1 METSEETDHAT
12 PKGLTRRGFV
22 KWGVA
27 AGVGGTLAGLGV
39 LSALGLVKGPQ
50 NAPPDWE
57 VAPGVV
63 DYSKVPEGVLSGPTP
78 NILKVAQWYDYWPGS
93 FITDFET
100 YMKQTY
106 GMDISVQVNIYTS
119 NEELFE
125 WITLGRQSF
134 DVFFPSNYVVD
145 LMKHGNMIYNINPGW
160 VPNIANLDPNFVG
173 VPQGNP
179 FDQRFISGRWEP
191 VSLPYFWGT
200 TGIGYRTNQIP
211 KQDVEANGLDF
222 FWMNAW
228 TPTVSGYPSVQLAG
242 SMQMLDDERDV
253 IGFGLKKAGWEAQK
267 AQGLT
272 PTAAV
277 PPNGPQWTENETDTK
292 RIGSAGDWL
301 SRARPNLFDFN
312 STTDTSSLIGGAMV
326 LNQVWSGDVM
336 YAKRPDQNIPLPI
349 DYEIPI
355 QGSAWWIDCMAIQ
368 NTCRNL
374 WLAHQF
380 FNFVHSVANPWPENQ
395 VLTAW
400 NLYSTPN
407 KACYEYF
414 LAHPYPNGWNM
425 AEDPI
430 LYPNIYDT
438 AAFQRCDIQGDVGL
452 DALLNEYDPLWFGL
466 TT

>member
-1 METSEETDHAT
+1 M
-12 PKGLTRRGFV
+12 
-22 KWGVA
+22 
-27 AGVGGTLAGLGV
+27 GV
-39 LSALGLVKGPQ
+39 LSALGIVKGPQ
-50 NAPPDWE
+50 NPPPPWE
-57 VAPGVV
+57 VAPGIV
-63 DYSKVPEGVLSGPTP
+63 DYSLVPEKQLAGPTP

-100 YMKQTY
+100 YMQKTY
-106 GMDISVQVNIYTS
+106 GMNITVQVNIYDS

-145 LMKHGNMIYNINPGW
+145 LMKHGSMIYNINPDW
-160 VPNIANLDPNFVG
+160 VPNMANLNPYFVG
-173 VPQGNP
+173 VPQNNP
-179 FDQRFISGRWEP
+179 FDQRLINGRMEP

-200 TGIGYRTNQIP
+200 TGIGYRTDIVPQA
-211 KQDVEANGLDF
+211 DVQANGLDF
-222 FWMNAW
+222 FWKQSF
-228 TPTVSGYPSVQLAG
+228 TPTVSGYSAVPLAG
-242 SMQMLDDERDV
+242 KMQMLDDERDV

-267 AQGLT
+267 AAGLT

-277 PPNGPQWTENETDTK
+277 PPTGTQWTENETDSQ
-292 RIGSAGDWL
+292 RLSSAGDWL
-301 SRARPNLFDFN
+301 YRAKPNLFDFE
-312 STTDTSSLIGGAMV
+312 STTDTSSLIAGSLY

-336 YAKRPDQNIPLPI
+336 YAKRPDQNVPLPI
-349 DYEIPI
+349 GYEVPI

-374 WLAHQF
+374 WLAHEF
-380 FNFVHSVANPWPENQ
+380 FNFIHNVTDPWPENQ

-407 KACYEYF
+407 QACYEYF
-414 LAHPYPNGWNM
+414 LNHPYPNGWNM

-430 LYPNIYDT
+430 LYPNIYDP
-438 AAFQRCDIQGDVGL
+438 AVMDRCDIQGDVGY
-452 DALLNEYDPLWFGL
+452 DVLLNEYDPIWFGL